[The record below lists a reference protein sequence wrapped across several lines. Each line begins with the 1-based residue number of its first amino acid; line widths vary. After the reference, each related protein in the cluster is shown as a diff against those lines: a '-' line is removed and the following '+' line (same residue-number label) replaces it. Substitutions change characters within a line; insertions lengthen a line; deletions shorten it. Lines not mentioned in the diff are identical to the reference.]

1 MNNGLSVIEIET
13 FRKLNNQQNK
23 VANIVAI
30 VGRPNVGKSTLFNRL
45 TDSRKAIVDSESGV
59 TRDRHYGKSEWN
71 GMAFSVID
79 TGGYVKGSE
88 DVFEGEIRK
97 QVQLAIDEAN
107 VILFV
112 LDVAEG
118 ITDDDKVVANIL
130 RRSKKKVFVVSN
142 KVDNFV
148 RQGMSGEFYA
158 LGCGDPY
165 NISAISG
172 SGTGEL
178 LDDIVKAL
186 DSDVVDE
193 ELTIPKFA
201 IVGRPNVGK
210 SSLINTL
217 LGIERNIV
225 TPIAGTTRDAINTR
239 YTAFGHD
246 FLLIDT
252 AGIRRKTKVE
262 EDLEFYSVMRSI
274 RAIEDCDVCL
284 LLIDA
289 TLGLE
294 SQDINIF
301 HLAEKNR
308 KGIVIVVNKW
318 DLIEKSTNST
328 KEYEEKIRE
337 KLSPFKDVPIV
348 FTSALTK
355 QRVLK
360 AIEVAEKVNANR
372 TKSIKTRELNDV
384 MLPIIEHSPPAA
396 IKGKY
401 VKVKFITQ
409 LPTHAPTF
417 AFYCNLPQYVT
428 ESYMRFLENRLREN
442 FDFCGVPIQLFMR
455 KK

>member
-1 MNNGLSVIEIET
+1 M
-13 FRKLNNQQNK
+13 
-23 VANIVAI
+23 ANIVAI

-71 GMAFSVID
+71 GMEFSV
-79 TGGYVKGSE
+79 
-88 DVFEGEIRK
+88 
-97 QVQLAIDEAN
+97 IDEAN

-112 LDVAEG
+112 LDVADG
-118 ITDDDKVVANIL
+118 IVDDDKVVANIL
-130 RRSKKKVFVVSN
+130 RKCKKKVFLVSN

-148 RQGMSGEFYA
+148 RQGLSGEFYA
-158 LGCGDPY
+158 LGLGEPY
-165 NISAISG
+165 NVSAISG

-178 LDDIVKAL
+178 LDEVVKAL
-186 DSDVVDE
+186 DADIKIDE
-193 ELTIPKFA
+193 LDIPKFA

-225 TPIAGTTRDAINTR
+225 TPIAGTTRDSINTR
-239 YTAFGHD
+239 YNSFGHD

-252 AGIRRKTKVE
+252 AGIRKKSKVE

-274 RAIEDCDVCL
+274 RAIEDCDVIL

-294 SQDINIF
+294 AQDINIF

-318 DLIEKSTNST
+318 DLVEKTTNST

-337 KLSPFKDVPIV
+337 KLAPFRDVPIV

-360 AIEVAEKVNANR
+360 AIEVAEKVNVNR
-372 TKSIKTRELNDV
+372 VQSIKTRALNDI
-384 MLPIIEHSPPAA
+384 MLPIVENQPPAA
-396 IKGKY
+396 IKGKH
-401 VKVKFITQ
+401 VKIKFITQ

-428 ESYMRFLENRLREN
+428 ESYIRFLENRMREE
-442 FDFCGVPIQLFMR
+442 FDFTGVPIQIFMR

>member
-1 MNNGLSVIEIET
+1 M
-13 FRKLNNQQNK
+13 
-23 VANIVAI
+23 ANIVAI
-30 VGRPNVGKSTLFNRL
+30 VGRPNVGKSTIFNRL

-71 GMAFSVID
+71 GVEFSVID

-130 RRSKKKVFVVSN
+130 RKGKKKVFVVAN
-142 KVDNFV
+142 KVDNSV
-148 RQGMSGEFYA
+148 RQGLAGEFYA
-158 LGCGDPY
+158 LGLGEVH

-172 SGTGEL
+172 SGTGDL
-178 LDDIVKAL
+178 LDEVVKVFDKDA
-186 DSDVVDE
+186 VEE
-193 ELTIPKFA
+193 ELDIPKFA

-210 SSLINTL
+210 SSMINAL
-217 LGIERNIV
+217 LGKERNIV
-225 TPIAGTTRDAINTR
+225 TPIAGTTRDSINTR

-252 AGIRRKTKVE
+252 AGIRKKSKVE

-294 SQDINIF
+294 AQDINIF
-301 HLAEKNR
+301 RLAENNR
-308 KGIVIVVNKW
+308 KGIVVVVNKW
-318 DLIEKSTNST
+318 DLVEKTTNST

-337 KLSPFKDVPIV
+337 KLAPYNDVPIV

-360 AIEVAEKVNANR
+360 AIEIAEKVNINR

-401 VKVKFITQ
+401 VKVKFINQ

-428 ESYMRFLENRLREN
+428 ESYIRFLENRLREN
-442 FDFCGVPIQLFMR
+442 FDFCGVPIQIFMR

>member
-1 MNNGLSVIEIET
+1 MS
-13 FRKLNNQQNK
+13 
-23 VANIVAI
+23 NILAI
-30 VGRPNVGKSTLFNRL
+30 VGRPNVGKSTIFNRL
-45 TDSRKAIVDSESGV
+45 TDSRKAIVDAESGV

-71 GMAFSVID
+71 GLEFSVID
-79 TGGYVKGSE
+79 TGGYVKGSD

-107 VILFV
+107 AILFV
-112 LDVAEG
+112 LDVADG

-130 RRSKKKVFVVSN
+130 RKGKKKVFVVAN
-142 KVDNFV
+142 KVDNNV
-148 RQGMSGEFYA
+148 RQGLAGEFYA
-158 LGCGDPY
+158 LGLGEVY

-172 SGTGEL
+172 SGTGDL
-178 LDDIVKAL
+178 LDEVVKVF
-186 DSDVVDE
+186 DKDVVDE
-193 ELTIPKFA
+193 QLDIPKFA

-210 SSLINTL
+210 SSMINAL
-217 LGIERNIV
+217 LGKERNIV
-225 TPIAGTTRDAINTR
+225 TAIAGTTRDSINTR

-252 AGIRRKTKVE
+252 AGVRKKSKVE

-284 LLIDA
+284 LLLDA

-294 SQDINIF
+294 AQDINIF
-301 HLAEKNR
+301 HLAVKNR

-318 DLIEKSTNST
+318 DLIEKTTNST

-337 KLSPFKDVPIV
+337 KLAPFKDVPIV

-360 AIEVAEKVNANR
+360 AIEIAEKVNVNR

-384 MLPIIEHSPPAA
+384 MLPIIEHSPPAG

-401 VKVKFITQ
+401 VKVKFINQ

-442 FDFCGVPIQLFMR
+442 FDFTGVPIQIFMR

>member
-1 MNNGLSVIEIET
+1 
-13 FRKLNNQQNK
+13 

-45 TDSRKAIVDSESGV
+45 TDSRKAIVDQIAGV

-71 GMAFSVID
+71 GLEFSVID
-79 TGGYVKGSE
+79 TGGYVHGS
-88 DVFEGEIRK
+88 DDIFEGEIRK

-112 LDVAEG
+112 VDVTDG
-118 ITDDDKVVANIL
+118 VTDDDKTVANIL
-130 RRSKKKVFVVSN
+130 RKCKKKVFLVTN
-142 KVDNFV
+142 KVDNGD
-148 RQGMSGEFYA
+148 RQILAAEFYG
-158 LGCGDPY
+158 LGLGEVY
-165 NISAISG
+165 NVSAISG
-172 SGTGEL
+172 SGTGDL
-178 LDDIVKAL
+178 LDD
-186 DSDVVDE
+186 VVDVLDKEAKPE
-193 ELTIPKFA
+193 ELNIPKFA

-210 SSLINTL
+210 SSTVNAL
-217 LGIERNIV
+217 LGKEQNIV
-225 TPIAGTTRDAINTR
+225 TSIAGTTRDSINTR

-252 AGIRRKTKVE
+252 AGIRKKSKVE

-284 LLIDA
+284 LIIDA
-289 TLGLE
+289 TQGME
-294 SQDINIF
+294 SQDLNIF

-308 KGIVIVVNKW
+308 KGIVILVNKW
-318 DLIEKSTNST
+318 DLVEKTTNST

-337 KLSPFKDVPIV
+337 RIAPFRDVPII
-348 FTSALTK
+348 FTSAITK

-360 AIEVAEKVNANR
+360 AIEMAEKVYANR
-372 TKSIKTRELNDV
+372 IKTIKTRQLNDV
-384 MLPIIEHSPPAA
+384 MLPIIENHPPAA
-396 IKGKY
+396 TKGKY
-401 VKVKFITQ
+401 VKVKFINQ

-442 FDFCGVPIQLFMR
+442 FDFTGVPIQLFMR
-455 KK
+455 NK

>member
-1 MNNGLSVIEIET
+1 MS
-13 FRKLNNQQNK
+13 
-23 VANIVAI
+23 NIVAI

-71 GMAFSVID
+71 GVEFSVID
-79 TGGYVKGSE
+79 TGGYVKGSD

-97 QVQLAIDEAN
+97 QVKLAIDEAN

-112 LDVAEG
+112 LDVSEG
-118 ITDDDKVVANIL
+118 ITGDDEVVADML
-130 RRSKKKVFVVSN
+130 RRGKKKVFVISN
-142 KVDNFV
+142 KVDNHV
-148 RQGMSGEFYA
+148 RQGLSGEFYA
-158 LGCGDPY
+158 LGLGEPY
-165 NISAISG
+165 NISSISG
-172 SGTGEL
+172 SGTGDL
-178 LDDIVKAL
+178 LDDVVKAL
-186 DSDVVDE
+186 DKDAEVE
-193 ELTIPKFA
+193 ELEIPKFA

-210 SSLINTL
+210 SSFINAL
-217 LGIERNIV
+217 LGKERNIV
-225 TPIAGTTRDAINTR
+225 TPIAGTTRDSINTR
-239 YTAFGHD
+239 YTAFSHD

-252 AGIRRKTKVE
+252 AGIRKKSKVE

-294 SQDINIF
+294 AQDLNIF

-308 KGIVIVVNKW
+308 KGIVVVINKW
-318 DLIEKSTNST
+318 DLVEKNTNST

-337 KLSPFKDVPIV
+337 KLAPFKDVPIV

-360 AIEVAEKVNANR
+360 AIEVAEKVNESR
-372 TKSIKTRELNDV
+372 TRTIKTRELNDV
-384 MLPIIEHSPPAA
+384 MLPIIEHSPPQAT
-396 IKGKY
+396 KGKH

-428 ESYMRFLENRLREN
+428 EAYIRFLENRLREN
-442 FDFCGVPIQLFMR
+442 FDFNGVPIQVFMR

>member
-1 MNNGLSVIEIET
+1 M
-13 FRKLNNQQNK
+13 
-23 VANIVAI
+23 ANIVAI
-30 VGRPNVGKSTLFNRL
+30 VGRPNVGKSTIFNRL

-71 GMAFSVID
+71 GVEFSVID
-79 TGGYVKGSE
+79 TGGYVKGSD

-97 QVQLAIDEAN
+97 QVQLAIEEAN

-112 LDVAEG
+112 VDVADG

-130 RRSKKKVFVVSN
+130 RKGKKKVFVVAN
-142 KVDNFV
+142 KVDNNV
-148 RQGMSGEFYA
+148 RQGLAGEFYA
-158 LGCGDPY
+158 LGLGEVH

-172 SGTGEL
+172 SGTGDL
-178 LDDIVKAL
+178 LDEVVKVFDKDA
-186 DSDVVDE
+186 VEE
-193 ELTIPKFA
+193 ELDIPKFA

-210 SSLINTL
+210 SSMINAL
-217 LGIERNIV
+217 LGKERNIV
-225 TPIAGTTRDAINTR
+225 TPIAGTTRDSINTR

-252 AGIRRKTKVE
+252 AGIRKKSKVE

-294 SQDINIF
+294 AQDINIF

-318 DLIEKSTNST
+318 DLVEKTTNST

-337 KLSPFKDVPIV
+337 KLAPFKDVPIV

-360 AIEVAEKVNANR
+360 AIEIAEKVNLNR

-401 VKVKFITQ
+401 VKVKFINQ

-428 ESYMRFLENRLREN
+428 EAYIRFLENRLREN
-442 FDFCGVPIQLFMR
+442 FDFSGVPIQIFMR

>member
-1 MNNGLSVIEIET
+1 M
-13 FRKLNNQQNK
+13 
-23 VANIVAI
+23 ANIVAI

-45 TDSRKAIVDSESGV
+45 TDSRKAIVDAISGV

-71 GMAFSVID
+71 GVEFSVID
-79 TGGYVKGSE
+79 TGGYVKGSD

-118 ITDDDKVVANIL
+118 ITEDDKVVADIL

-142 KVDNFV
+142 KVDNHV
-148 RQGMSGEFYA
+148 RQGLSGEFYA
-158 LGCGDPY
+158 LGLGEPY
-165 NISAISG
+165 SVSSISG
-172 SGTGEL
+172 SGTGDL
-178 LDDIVKAL
+178 LDEVVKVFDIDAKV
-186 DSDVVDE
+186 E
-193 ELTIPKFA
+193 ELNIPKFA

-210 SSLINTL
+210 SSTINAL
-217 LGIERNIV
+217 LGKERNIV
-225 TPIAGTTRDAINTR
+225 TPIAGTTRDSINTR
-239 YTAFGHD
+239 YTSFGHD

-252 AGIRRKTKVE
+252 AGIRKKSKVE

-289 TLGLE
+289 TLGME
-294 SQDINIF
+294 AQDLNIF

-308 KGIVIVVNKW
+308 KGIVILINKW
-318 DLIEKSTNST
+318 DLVEKTTNST

-337 KLSPFKDVPIV
+337 KLAPFRDVPIV

-360 AIEVAEKVNANR
+360 AIEVAEKVNENR
-372 TKSIKTRELNDV
+372 TKTIKTRHLNDV
-384 MLPIIEHSPPAA
+384 MLPIVENQPPSA
-396 IKGKY
+396 IKGKH
-401 VKVKFITQ
+401 VKIKFINQ

-428 ESYMRFLENRLREN
+428 EAYIRFLENRMREK
-442 FDFCGVPIQLFMR
+442 FDFTGVPIQIFMR

>member
-1 MNNGLSVIEIET
+1 M
-13 FRKLNNQQNK
+13 
-23 VANIVAI
+23 ANIVAI

-45 TDSRKAIVDSESGV
+45 TDSRKAIVDAESGV

-71 GMAFSVID
+71 GIEFSVID
-79 TGGYVKGSE
+79 TGGYVKGSD

-107 VILFV
+107 AILFV
-112 LDVAEG
+112 VDVAEG

-130 RRSKKKVFVVSN
+130 RKGKKKVFVVSN
-142 KVDNFV
+142 KVDNHV
-148 RQGMSGEFYA
+148 RQGLSGEFYA
-158 LGCGDPY
+158 LGLGEVY

-172 SGTGEL
+172 SGTGDL
-178 LDDIVKAL
+178 LDE
-186 DSDVVDE
+186 VVEVFDKDTIEE
-193 ELTIPKFA
+193 ELNIPKFA

-210 SSLINTL
+210 SSMINAL
-217 LGIERNIV
+217 LGKEQNIV
-225 TPIAGTTRDAINTR
+225 TSIAGTTRDSINTR

-252 AGIRRKTKVE
+252 AGIRKKSKVE

-284 LLIDA
+284 LLLDA

-294 SQDINIF
+294 AQDINIF

-318 DLIEKSTNST
+318 DLVEKTTNST

-360 AIEVAEKVNANR
+360 AIEIAEQVNENR

-442 FDFCGVPIQLFMR
+442 FNFTGVPIQIFMR

>member
-1 MNNGLSVIEIET
+1 MS
-13 FRKLNNQQNK
+13 
-23 VANIVAI
+23 NIVAI
-30 VGRPNVGKSTLFNRL
+30 VGRPNVGKSTIFNRL
-45 TDSRKAIVDSESGV
+45 TESRQAIVDATAGV

-71 GMAFSVID
+71 GVKFSVID

-88 DVFEGEIRK
+88 DVFEEEIRK
-97 QVQLAIDEAN
+97 QVKLAIDEAK

-112 LDVAEG
+112 VDVAEG
-118 ITDDDKVVANIL
+118 ITEDDKVVADLL
-130 RRSKKKVFVVSN
+130 RRAKKKVFVVSN

-158 LGCGDPY
+158 LGLGEPY

-178 LDDIVKAL
+178 LDAIVEVMEKDA
-186 DSDVVDE
+186 VEE
-193 ELTIPKFA
+193 ELNIPKFA

-210 SSLINTL
+210 SSFINAL
-217 LGIERNIV
+217 LGKERNIV
-225 TPIAGTTRDAINTR
+225 TPIAGTTRDSINTR
-239 YTAFGHD
+239 YTSFGHD

-252 AGIRRKTKVE
+252 AGIRKKSKVE

-274 RAIEDCDVCL
+274 RSIENCDVCL

-289 TLGLE
+289 KLGIE
-294 SQDINIF
+294 AQDLNIF
-301 HLAEKNR
+301 HLAQSNR

-318 DLIEKSTNST
+318 DLIDKDTNTT

-337 KLSPFKDVPIV
+337 KIAPFRDVPIV

-360 AIEVAEKVNANR
+360 AIEIAEKVNENR
-372 TKSIKTRELNDV
+372 VKTIKTRELNDV
-384 MLPIIEHSPPAA
+384 MLEIIERNPPAA
-396 IKGKY
+396 IKGKH
-401 VKVKFITQ
+401 VKIKFVNQ

-428 ESYMRFLENRLREN
+428 EAYMRFLENRLREE
-442 FDFCGVPIQLFMR
+442 FDFSGVPIQLFMR

>member
-1 MNNGLSVIEIET
+1 M
-13 FRKLNNQQNK
+13 
-23 VANIVAI
+23 ANIVAI

-45 TDSRKAIVDSESGV
+45 TDSRKAIVDAESGV

-71 GMAFSVID
+71 GLEFSVID
-79 TGGYVKGSE
+79 TGGYVKGSD

-97 QVQLAIDEAN
+97 QVKLAIEEAN

-118 ITDDDKVVANIL
+118 ITEDDKVVADML
-130 RRSKKKVFVVSN
+130 RRGKKKVFVISN
-142 KVDNFV
+142 KVDNHV
-148 RQGMSGEFYA
+148 RQGLSGEFYA
-158 LGCGDPY
+158 LGLGEPY

-172 SGTGEL
+172 SGTGDL
-178 LDDIVKAL
+178 LDDVVKAL
-186 DSDVVDE
+186 DKEAVLEDLE
-193 ELTIPKFA
+193 IPKFA

-210 SSLINTL
+210 SSFINAL
-217 LGIERNIV
+217 LGKERNIV
-225 TPIAGTTRDAINTR
+225 TPIAGTTRDSINTR
-239 YTAFGHD
+239 YTAFNHD

-252 AGIRRKTKVE
+252 AGIRKKSKVE

-294 SQDINIF
+294 AQDLNIF

-308 KGIVIVVNKW
+308 KGIVIVINKW
-318 DLIEKSTNST
+318 DLVEKNTNST

-337 KLSPFKDVPIV
+337 KLAPFKDVPIV

-360 AIEVAEKVNANR
+360 AIEVAEKVNVSR
-372 TKSIKTRELNDV
+372 TRTIKTRELNDV
-384 MLPIIEHSPPAA
+384 MLPIIEHSPPQAL
-396 IKGKY
+396 KGKH

-417 AFYCNLPQYVT
+417 AFYCNLPQYVS
-428 ESYMRFLENRLREN
+428 EAYIRFLENRLREN
-442 FDFCGVPIQLFMR
+442 FDFNGVPIQVFMR

>member
-1 MNNGLSVIEIET
+1 M
-13 FRKLNNQQNK
+13 
-23 VANIVAI
+23 ANIVAI

-71 GMAFSVID
+71 GMEFSVID

-112 LDVAEG
+112 LDVADG

-148 RQGMSGEFYA
+148 RQGLSGEFYA
-158 LGCGDPY
+158 LGLGEPY
-165 NISAISG
+165 SVSAISG

-178 LDDIVKAL
+178 LDEVVKAL
-186 DSDVVDE
+186 DENVVEE
-193 ELTIPKFA
+193 ELNIPKFA

-210 SSLINTL
+210 SSFINTL
-217 LGIERNIV
+217 LGLERNIV
-225 TPIAGTTRDAINTR
+225 TPIAGTTRDSINTR

-252 AGIRRKTKVE
+252 AGIRKKSKVE

-284 LLIDA
+284 LLLDA

-294 SQDINIF
+294 SQDLNIF

-318 DLIEKSTNST
+318 DLVEKGTNST

-337 KLSPFKDVPIV
+337 KIAPFKDVPII

-360 AIEVAEKVNANR
+360 AIEVAEKVNVNR

-401 VKVKFITQ
+401 VKVKFINQ

-442 FDFCGVPIQLFMR
+442 FDFEGVPIQLFMR